1 MRKADEISIKD
12 YSIPGI
18 VLMENA
24 ASGVINE
31 IDREIKCGSL
41 PQTGIATIVC
51 GTGNNGGDGFAVAR
65 HLKSKGWLP
74 EVFICGDDKKIS
86 GDALT
91 NLEIIKKL
99 EVPIFLLEEEGTDD
113 LNDMLSKSHIVIDAI
128 LGTGFK
134 GKLKPYIELIVDIIN
149 NQSTY
154 TISIDSPTGLNSDTG
169 FAESS
174 CITADKTVTLGLPKI
189 GLVINDG
196 PSYCG
201 ELVVEGLSI
210 PEKVYDIIGISR
222 CLTDKSFVGDFIK
235 SRNHNS
241 HKGTYGRV
249 FVVAGSKGMAGAGLL
264 SSNAALR
271 TGAGIVELAVPMC
284 LFNMVSGKVPE
295 LITKEL
301 REDINGCICSESS
314 ESIIKG
320 AMNASVLLMGPGLG
334 LSEGVGDAVFDAIRT
349 YENPII
355 IDADGLN
362 NLSRNPSIL
371 LERVG
376 ETIVTPHPGEMARLM
391 GVSTKEVQ
399 QDRLDLA
406 ERFALEY
413 KVIVVLKG
421 FRTIIATPWGK
432 TWINP
437 TGNPGMAT
445 AGSGDVLS
453 GIIAGFIAQGL
464 KAFEAAVCGTFI
476 HGVSGDKAAENL
488 GQWGMTAAD
497 IIRFIPHTIKDI
509 GGK

>member
-1 MRKADEISIKD
+1 MRKADEISIRD
-12 YSIPGI
+12 YFIPGI

-31 IDREIKCGSL
+31 IDKGIKSGSL
-41 PQTGIATIVC
+41 PQTGIAAIVC

-65 HLKSKGWLP
+65 HLKSKGWFP
-74 EVFICGDDKKIS
+74 EVFICGDDKKIA

-99 EVPIFLLEEEGTDD
+99 EVPISLLEEKGILV
-113 LNDMLSKSHIVIDAI
+113 LNEMISKSHIVVDAI
-128 LGTGFK
+128 LGTGYK
-134 GKLKPYIELIVDIIN
+134 GRLKPYIETVVDMIN
-149 NQSTY
+149 SQSSY
-154 TISIDSPTGLNSDTG
+154 IISIDSPTGLNSDTG

-174 CITADKTVTLGLPKI
+174 CVMATKTVTLGLPKI

-196 PSYCG
+196 PNYCG

-210 PEKVYDIIGISR
+210 PEKAYDMVGITR
-222 CLTDKSFVGDFIK
+222 YLTDNSFVSTFIK
-235 SRNHNS
+235 SRRQNS
-241 HKGTYGRV
+241 HKGTFGRV

-271 TGAGIVELAVPMC
+271 IGAGIVELAVPMC
-284 LFNMVSGKVPE
+284 LFNIVSGKVPE
-295 LITKEL
+295 IITREL
-301 REDINGCICSESS
+301 REDKNGYICSESS

-334 LSEGVGDAVFDAIRT
+334 FSEGVGDAVFNAIRT
-349 YENPII
+349 YKNPII

-362 NLSRNPSIL
+362 CISVNPSIL
-371 LERVG
+371 LERVE

-391 GVSTKEVQ
+391 GISTKEVQ
-399 QDRLDLA
+399 QDRLSLA
-406 ERFALEY
+406 EKFASKY

-421 FRTIIATPWGK
+421 FRTIISTPWGE

-453 GIIAGFIAQGL
+453 GVIAGLIAQGL
-464 KAFEAAVCGTFI
+464 SAFEAAVCGTFI
-476 HGVSGDKAAENL
+476 HGASGDRAADYL

-497 IIRFIPHTIKDI
+497 IIRFIPHTIKHI
-509 GGK
+509 GGI